1 MLSQNPDFAYNLTCA
16 IIRRQR
22 SRPKMK
28 LACIVFAGVLLT
40 GSAVAQDGGKAIQ
53 KSIISLG
60 TATPG
65 GGFPLYGNAFAEVT
79 NAADPTLAIEPRNTK
94 GSTENIPLLE
104 ADQLDLGLA
113 TGEPSYEAFMGIG
126 RPPTRL
132 KILTAMYSSPGMF
145 VVRADSPYKTIRDL
159 VGHPVAFGAKG
170 SGLPILSRYV
180 LDGLGL
186 KQDEDFQS
194 IYLDRAGDGPA
205 MVLDGRVAALWGAG
219 IGWPGFATMAA
230 SPGGARFIAPDAG
243 EIARIRAKHT
253 FLKPLTVP
261 AGSYP
266 NQTAPIDA
274 LGSWSFVL
282 ARENLPDDV
291 AYRLARTLHG
301 AEAAF
306 CKKLA
311 QACETTAAN
320 TVAAAPNVDLIHP
333 GVLKYFR
340 EIGVVK

>member
-1 MLSQNPDFAYNLTCA
+1 
-16 IIRRQR
+16 
-22 SRPKMK
+22 MK
-28 LACIVFAGVLLT
+28 IAGMVCAGVLLLA
-40 GSAVAQDGGKAIQ
+40 GSAVAQDGDKAIQ
-53 KSIISLG
+53 KTTISLG

-65 GGFPLYGNAFAEVT
+65 GGFPLYGNAFAEAM
-79 NAADPTLAIEPRNTK
+79 NKADPTLSIEPRNTK

-104 ADQLDLGLA
+104 AGHLDIALVA
-113 TGEPSYEAFMGIG
+113 GEPAYEAFMGIG
-126 RPPTRL
+126 RLPTNL

-159 VGHPVAFGAKG
+159 VGLPVAFGARG
-170 SGLPILSRYV
+170 SGLVILSRYV

-194 IYLDRAGDGPA
+194 VYLDRAGDGPA
-205 MVLDGRVAALWGAG
+205 MVHGRVAALWSAG
-219 IGWPGFATMAA
+219 IGWPGFTTMAA
-230 SPGGARFIAPDAG
+230 SPGGARFVAPDAD
-243 EIARIRAKHT
+243 EIARVRAKHT

-266 NQTAPIDA
+266 NQNAPIDA
-274 LGSWSFVL
+274 VGSWNFVL
-282 ARENLPDDV
+282 ARESLPDDV

-301 AEAAF
+301 AETAL

-320 TVAAAPNVDLIHP
+320 TIAAAPRQELIHP

-340 EIGVVK
+340 EIGVVR

>member
-1 MLSQNPDFAYNLTCA
+1 MNITYIVCA
-16 IIRRQR
+16 GALL
-22 SRPKMK
+22 
-28 LACIVFAGVLLT
+28 LA
-40 GSAVAQDGGKAIQ
+40 GSAMAQDGGKIIQ
-53 KSIISLG
+53 KTTISLG

-65 GGFPLYGNAFAEVT
+65 GGFPLYGNAFAEVM
-79 NAADPTLAIEPRNTK
+79 NDADKTLAIEPRNTK
-94 GSTENIPLLE
+94 GSNENIPLLE
-104 ADQLDLGLA
+104 AGQLDLALVA
-113 TGEPSYEAFMGIG
+113 GEPSYEAFMGIG
-126 RPPTRL
+126 RPRTRL

-159 VGHPVAFGAKG
+159 VDKPVAFGAKG

-186 KQDEDFQS
+186 KQDDDFQS
-194 IYLDRAGDGPA
+194 IYLDRAADGPT

-219 IGWPGFATMAA
+219 IGWPGFAAMAA

-266 NQTAPIDA
+266 NQNAPIDA

-291 AYRLARTLHG
+291 AYRLARSLHG
-301 AEAAF
+301 AESTL
-306 CKKLA
+306 CKKLP

-320 TVAAAPNVDLIHP
+320 TIAAAPGPELIHP

-340 EIGVVK
+340 EIGVAK

>member
-1 MLSQNPDFAYNLTCA
+1 MNITYIVCA
-16 IIRRQR
+16 GALL
-22 SRPKMK
+22 
-28 LACIVFAGVLLT
+28 LA
-40 GSAVAQDGGKAIQ
+40 GSAMAQDGGKIIQ
-53 KSIISLG
+53 KTTISLG

-65 GGFPLYGNAFAEVT
+65 GGFPLYGNAFAEVM
-79 NAADPTLAIEPRNTK
+79 NNADPTLAIEPRNTK
-94 GSTENIPLLE
+94 GSNENIPLLQ
-104 ADQLDLGLA
+104 AGQLDLALVA
-113 TGEPSYEAFMGIG
+113 GEPAYEAFMGIG
-126 RPPTRL
+126 RPRTNL

-159 VGHPVAFGAKG
+159 VGLRVAFGAKG

-186 KQDEDFQS
+186 KQDDDFQS

-205 MVLDGRVAALWGAG
+205 MVLDGGVAALWGAG
-219 IGWPGFATMAA
+219 IGWPGFAAVAA
-230 SPGGARFIAPDAG
+230 GPSGARFIAPNAD

-253 FLKPLTVP
+253 FLKPLIVP
-261 AGSYP
+261 GGSYP
-266 NQTAPIDA
+266 NQKAPIDA

-291 AYRLARTLHG
+291 AYRLARSLHG
-301 AEAAF
+301 VESAF

-320 TVAAAPNVDLIHP
+320 TIAAAPSPELIHP

-340 EIGVVK
+340 EIGVAK

>member
-1 MLSQNPDFAYNLTCA
+1 MNIA
-16 IIRRQR
+16 R
-22 SRPKMK
+22 
-28 LACIVFAGVLLT
+28 IVCSGVLLLA
-40 GSAVAQDGGKAIQ
+40 GSAAAQDGGKVIE
-53 KSIISLG
+53 KTMISLG

-65 GGFPLYGNAFAEVT
+65 GGFPLYGNAFAEVV
-79 NAADPTLAIEPRNTK
+79 NDADSTLSILPRNTK

-104 ADQLDLGLA
+104 AGQLDIALV
-113 TGEPSYEAFMGIG
+113 TGEPAYEAFAGIG
-126 RPPTRL
+126 RPRTHL

-145 VVRADSPYKTIRDL
+145 VVRADSPYKTIGDL
-159 VGHPVAFGAKG
+159 AGKPIAFGARG
-170 SGLPILSRYV
+170 SGLPILSRYM

-194 IYLDRAGDGPA
+194 IYLDRAGDGPE
-205 MVLDGRVAALWGAG
+205 MVSDGRVAALWGAG
-219 IGWPGFATMAA
+219 IGWPGFAAVA
-230 SPGGARFIAPDAG
+230 GSAGGARFIAPDAS
-243 EIARIRAKHT
+243 EIARIKAKHT
-253 FLKPLTVP
+253 FLKPLSVP

-266 NQTAPIDA
+266 NQNDRIDT
-274 LGSWSFVL
+274 LGSWSFIL

-301 AEAAF
+301 VESAF

-320 TVAAAPNVDLIHP
+320 TVAAAPSVELIHP

-340 EIGVVK
+340 EIGVAK